1 MEDTL
6 VPLFFFGAVFGFPL
20 ARRAMIHRHRLELL
34 RAQQTPAPA
43 TPGPDGPPDDAPGL
57 ALRLPEPHRLYTLA
71 LLCRL
76 QDAPATLEPHTRA
89 TLGQIRREYLPDTL
103 RSYLNLTPAAR
114 EQLRAGGRDPERL
127 LREQLEHLSR
137 GVDGALRQDHG
148 SASRLLT
155 QGHYLRDRFGTTRPE
170 GALLPVTL
178 QPELTGRS
186 GALDGPHR
194 NRTD

>member
-20 ARRAMIHRHRLELL
+20 VRRTLIHRHRLELL

-76 QDAPATLEPHTRA
+76 QDTPATLEPHTRA
-89 TLGQIRREYLPDTL
+89 LLRQIRFEYLPDTL

-114 EQLRAGGRDPERL
+114 GQLRAGGRDPDAL

-155 QGHYLRDRFGTTRPE
+155 QGHYLRDRFEASTLDTARLDAAARSPVGT
-170 GALLPVTL
+170 AV
-178 QPELTGRS
+178 QK
-186 GALDGPHR
+186 
-194 NRTD
+194 

>member
-1 MEDTL
+1 MEDIL
-6 VPLFFFGAVFGFPL
+6 VPLFFFASVFGFPL
-20 ARRAMIHRHRLELL
+20 ARRAMIHRHNLELL
-34 RAQQTPAPA
+34 RARSGPAEGA
-43 TPGPDGPPDDAPGL
+43 AAPGTPPDDAPAL
-57 ALRLPEPHRLYTLA
+57 ALRLPEPHRLYALA

-76 QDAPATLEPHTRA
+76 QDTPATLEPHTRA

-114 EQLRAGGRDPERL
+114 EQLRAGGRDPEGL

-155 QGHYLRDRFGTTRPE
+155 QGHYLRDRFEASTLDTARLDAAARNV
-170 GALLPVTL
+170 GAAPL
-178 QPELTGRS
+178 QK
-186 GALDGPHR
+186 
-194 NRTD
+194 

>member
-1 MEDTL
+1 M
-6 VPLFFFGAVFGFPL
+6 VPLFFFASVFSFPL
-20 ARRAMIHRHRLELL
+20 ARRAMIHRHNLELL
-34 RAQQTPAPA
+34 RARSGPAEDA
-43 TPGPDGPPDDAPGL
+43 AAPGTPPDDAPAL
-57 ALRLPEPHRLYTLA
+57 ALRLPEPHRLYALA

-114 EQLRAGGRDPERL
+114 EQLRAGGRDPEGL
-127 LREQLEHLSR
+127 LREQLKHLSR

-155 QGHYLRDRFGTTRPE
+155 QGHYLRDRFEASTLDTARLDAAARIPVGTS
-170 GALLPVTL
+170 V
-178 QPELTGRS
+178 QK
-186 GALDGPHR
+186 
-194 NRTD
+194 